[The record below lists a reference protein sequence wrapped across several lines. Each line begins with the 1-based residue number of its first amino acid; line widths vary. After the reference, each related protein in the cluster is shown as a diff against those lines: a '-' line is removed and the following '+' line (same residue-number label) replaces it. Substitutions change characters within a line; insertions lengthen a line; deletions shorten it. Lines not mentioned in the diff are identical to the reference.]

1 MNSGARF
8 ALLAAAIRHE
18 LKQLARLQQ
27 EAGHFGQQFET
38 ALPSLLEIRGLGN
51 IVHDFYT
58 GAERIFEKV
67 SVELDGG
74 VPAGRAWHRD
84 LLLAMTLEVP
94 SRRPALLSEATAQ
107 QLEELLRFRHLFRNV
122 YGFELQW
129 ARLRPLLE
137 KVGSVGGLFA
147 ADAQEFLA
155 FLDSA
160 SSAPT

>member
-1 MNSGARF
+1 M
-8 ALLAAAIRHE
+8 
-18 LKQLARLQQ
+18 
-27 EAGHFGQQFET
+27 
-38 ALPSLLEIRGLGN
+38 LEIRGLGD

-58 GAERIFEKV
+58 GVERIFEKIA
-67 SVELDGG
+67 VELDGG

-129 ARLRPLLE
+129 PRLRPLLE
-137 KVGSVGGLFA
+137 KIGIVGVSFA
-147 ADAQEFLA
+147 ADTQRFLT
-155 FLDSA
+155 FLDA
-160 SSAPT
+160 AAQPAG